1 MIVPIQS
8 VMIMAVERS
17 TSFRDIVRVF
27 SKYATI
33 SHISV
38 DGFETNGGGKYNRV
52 YVTIDSWHDTE
63 DAYAF
68 IKLVRT
74 GRARLNYWWD
84 IRDNTH
90 VEQVVEQ
97 EKVQVEKKLE
107 QVVVS
112 EKERFDRLEK
122 ERFDRLEKERFD
134 RLEKEMFD
142 RLEKEICAL
151 LFMENEKA
159 HQDDDDCDCDCD
171 SLIAQT
177 DRHNYD
183 DYSYDYDYDYI
194 TEDNDWRELSNAI
207 AFERFTDPFD
217 QVTSID
223 V

>member
-17 TSFRDIVRVF
+17 TSFRDIVRAF
-27 SKYATI
+27 SKYATV

-52 YVTIDSWHDTE
+52 YVNIDSWHDTE

-84 IRDNTH
+84 IRDNTR
-90 VEQVVEQ
+90 VEKVEEEVQ
-97 EKVQVEKKLE
+97 VQVEKKLE

-112 EKERFDRLEK
+112 EKDRLEK
-122 ERFDRLEKERFD
+122 EMFDK
-134 RLEKEMFD
+134 LEKEMFD

-159 HQDDDDCDCDCD
+159 HQDDDDDDDCD

-183 DYSYDYDYDYI
+183 DYSYDYDYI
-194 TEDNDWRELSNAI
+194 TEENDWRELSNAI
-207 AFERFTDPFD
+207 AFERFTEVFD